1 MSGENQGGLDLQ
13 PGGAAAFDQ
22 RAPGNVDE
30 SSSVRRPVGVGSL
43 RRLARRVSVLTLVAG
58 TLVAL
63 VAWVIVLVYG
73 AMWVVG
79 RVPV

>member
-1 MSGENQGGLDLQ
+1 VAGENQGGLDLRS
-13 PGGAAAFDQ
+13 GGAAALDQ
-22 RAPGNVDE
+22 RASGNVDE
-30 SSSVRRPVGVGSL
+30 SSSVRPVGVGSL

-58 TLVAL
+58 MLVAL

-79 RVPV
+79 RVPI